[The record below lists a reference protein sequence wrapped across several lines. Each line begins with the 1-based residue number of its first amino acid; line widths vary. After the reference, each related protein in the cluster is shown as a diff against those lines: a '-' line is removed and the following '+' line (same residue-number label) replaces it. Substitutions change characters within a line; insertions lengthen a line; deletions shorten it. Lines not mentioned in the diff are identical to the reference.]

1 MKHIN
6 SQKDC
11 KGLWT
16 DYLPGKTIYKVD
28 NGLYV
33 GYYVASGYA
42 RVIALRPLT
51 ADEIKSLQSRGL
63 LQGLKT
69 Y

>member
-6 SQKDC
+6 SEKEC

-28 NGLYV
+28 DSIYV
-33 GYYVASGYA
+33 GYWTASGYA
-42 RVIALRPLT
+42 RIIALRPLT
-51 ADEIKSLQSRGL
+51 ASELGYLQKKGI
-63 LQGLKT
+63 LQGLKS